1 MRHLLVL
8 LWLLCSAAGLEA
20 QNAGMKATMF
30 NLSYAGQLPGGDLRQ
45 DYNRNFNVGFGVQ
58 YLTSQRWLMG
68 ATTGFLFGA
77 DPETDVLGH
86 MRTAEGEIISEERS
100 FAVVL
105 EEGRGFTMGLM
116 VGKIFPFK
124 KGQTS
129 GLRVTLSPGIL
140 QHRIRIED
148 RSGGLPQLAGD
159 YAKGYDRLTN
169 GFALTEFIGYQH
181 FGEDGLINFFA
192 GLEFTQGWTR
202 NRRSWDFY
210 TNTALDAPRL
220 DLLTGIRVGWS
231 LLLVHDSYDT
241 DQIFY

>member
-1 MRHLLVL
+1 MKYLIALGLLLGSSFFVQ
-8 LWLLCSAAGLEA
+8 A
-20 QNAGMKATMF
+20 QNAGMKATTV
-30 NLSYAGQLPGGDLRQ
+30 NLSYAGQLPGGDLGQ
-45 DYNRNFNVGFGVQ
+45 DFNYNFNIGFGAQ
-58 YLTSQRWLMG
+58 YLTSNRWLLG

-77 DPETDVLGH
+77 DPKTDVLAN
-86 MRTAEGEIISEERS
+86 MRTAEGEVISEERS

-105 EEGRGFTMGLM
+105 QEGRGFNMGLTI
-116 VGKIFPFK
+116 GKIFPFQ

-129 GLRVTLSPGIL
+129 GLRVTLSPGVL

-169 GFALTEFIGYQH
+169 GFSLTEFIGYQH

-202 NRRSWDFY
+202 NRRSWDYY
-210 TNTALDAPRL
+210 TNSALDAPRF
-220 DLLTGIRVGWS
+220 DMLLGIRVGWS
-231 LLLVHDSYDT
+231 LVLVHDSYDA